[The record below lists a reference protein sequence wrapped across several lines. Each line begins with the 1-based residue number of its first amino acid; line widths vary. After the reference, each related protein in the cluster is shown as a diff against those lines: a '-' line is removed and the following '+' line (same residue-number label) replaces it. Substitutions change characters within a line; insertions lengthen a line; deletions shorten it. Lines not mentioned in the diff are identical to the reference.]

1 MNNQIKTILLL
12 GALSAVLVG
21 LGGLVAPGSMYLFLA
36 LAAVLNL
43 GAYFFSDRLVLKING
58 ARPLEPAD
66 APALHEMVHELSARA
81 GIPAPRLYLVPSPHA
96 NAFATGR
103 NPERGV
109 VAVTQGILQTLD
121 LRELRGVIAHEIAH
135 IKNRDVLIASV
146 AATVAAAIS
155 YIGSMLQWTAIFGG
169 GQQQDRGSQGGGLL
183 AAIVAPIGATL
194 VQLAISRSREY
205 LADETAARLTGEPEA
220 LASALSRLSA
230 SAERLPGDVEP
241 ATASLFIVN
250 PFAGAEGIA
259 TLFSTHPPMQE
270 RIRRLREL
278 GFRAQGSGFRQTL
291 VAAGRH

>member
-21 LGGLVAPGSMYLFLA
+21 LGSVVSPGSMYLFLV

-43 GAYFFSDRLVLKING
+43 GAYFWSDRLVLKLHG
-58 ARPLEPAD
+58 ARPLAPAE
-66 APALHEMVHELSARA
+66 APALSEMVQELAARA
-81 GIPAPRLYLVPSPHA
+81 GIPAPRLYRIPSPHA

-109 VAVTQGILQTLD
+109 VAVTDGLLRTLD

-135 IKNRDVLIASV
+135 IRNRDVLVASI
-146 AATVAAAIS
+146 AATIAAAVS
-155 YIGSMLQWTAIFGG
+155 YIGNMLQWTAIFGG
-169 GQQQDRGSQGGGLL
+169 GQQQDRGNQGAGLL

-220 LASALSRLSA
+220 LASALVRLSA
-230 SAERLPGDVEP
+230 SAEVVPGDATP

-250 PFAGAEGIA
+250 PFASAEGLA
-259 TLFSTHPPMQE
+259 GLFSTHPPMRE
-270 RIRRLREL
+270 RIRRLRAL
-278 GFRAQGSGFRQTL
+278 PGVRFQTSGFSALSQTS
-291 VAAGRH
+291 

>member
-12 GALSAVLVG
+12 GALSALLVG
-21 LGGLVAPGSMYLFLA
+21 LGALVAPGSMSLFLA

-43 GAYFFSDRLVLKING
+43 GAYFFSDRLVLKMHR
-58 ARPLEPAD
+58 ARPLEAAE
-66 APALHEMVHELSARA
+66 APALHEMVQHLAARA
-81 GIPAPRLYLVPSPHA
+81 GIPAPRLYLIPSPHA

-103 NPERGV
+103 NPARGV
-109 VAVTQGILQTLD
+109 VAVTQGILQALD

-146 AATVAAAIS
+146 AATVAAAVS
-155 YIGSMLQWTAIFGG
+155 YIGSMLQWTAILGG
-169 GQQQDRGSQGGGLL
+169 GQQQDRGNQAGGLL

-220 LASALSRLSA
+220 LASALARLSA
-230 SAERLPGDVEP
+230 SAERLPGDVAP

-250 PFAGAEGIA
+250 PFAGAEGLA
-259 TLFSTHPPMQE
+259 TLFSTHPPMRE
-270 RIRRLREL
+270 RIRRLQEL
-278 GFRAQGSGFRQTL
+278 GFSAQGAGFRQSLLST
-291 VAAGRH
+291 GH

>member
-1 MNNQIKTILLL
+1 MCQPHRTVDGMNNQIKTILLL

-66 APALHEMVHELSARA
+66 APALHEMVHELAARA

-146 AATVAAAIS
+146 AATVA
-155 YIGSMLQWTAIFGG
+155 TA
-169 GQQQDRGSQGGGLL
+169 
-183 AAIVAPIGATL
+183 
-194 VQLAISRSREY
+194 
-205 LADETAARLTGEPEA
+205 
-220 LASALSRLSA
+220 
-230 SAERLPGDVEP
+230 
-241 ATASLFIVN
+241 
-250 PFAGAEGIA
+250 
-259 TLFSTHPPMQE
+259 
-270 RIRRLREL
+270 
-278 GFRAQGSGFRQTL
+278 
-291 VAAGRH
+291 